1 MAEQENRQQEQVAE
15 AAAPQQAGQ
24 QDPVRKQGG
33 PQGGQVSNQQQAQ
46 ARPCPKDC
54 RRCSMQQQIC
64 CASMLSFQAFD
75 VMNGIIQRLDIQSQ
89 RITELES
96 CIADMQ
102 PADVELSSPIPF
114 QGDLFTG
121 QE

>member
-1 MAEQENRQQEQVAE
+1 MAEQENRQQEPE
-15 AAAPQQAGQ
+15 AQPAAPQQAGQ
-24 QDPVRKQGG
+24 QDPVRK
-33 PQGGQVSNQQQAQ
+33 QGGQVSNQQQAQ

-96 CIADMQ
+96 RIADMQ

-121 QE
+121 QD